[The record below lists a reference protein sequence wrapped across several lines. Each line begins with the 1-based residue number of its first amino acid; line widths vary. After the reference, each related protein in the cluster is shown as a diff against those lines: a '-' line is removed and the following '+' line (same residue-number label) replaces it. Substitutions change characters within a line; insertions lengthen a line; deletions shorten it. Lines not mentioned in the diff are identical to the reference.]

1 MVKKV
6 VSKIFGFIV
15 GQRNKKFDEKES
27 ITKCNI
33 PVISVGNLSVGGTGK
48 TPFVQ
53 MLAKF
58 FIKKNLKVGII
69 GKGYKR
75 ESKGEILVSDGI
87 DLLVDASTGGDEMVL
102 LAESLKVPVLAHES
116 KSQGALSLQNQFKLD
131 LIIVDDGFQH
141 RELHRD
147 IDIVLI
153 DKDTIDNPVLL
164 PKGRLREPVESLKRA
179 DVICLAGNFELP
191 EIFKKYITQD
201 KVIIRVKPIQ
211 ANPYNIIDRNSWRF
225 PELKEIQKGII
236 PFAGIAKPKR
246 FFDMLESMG
255 YKLLESKEFDD
266 HHKYSKKDLEYLSD
280 ICKKHSNL
288 NLATTEKDAAKL
300 LPYKNYFIENNINCF
315 VFPIALT
322 ISEGKDR
329 FFKSLNKLFERTV

>member
-1 MVKKV
+1 MIKKA
-6 VSKIFGFIV
+6 VSKIFGFVV

-27 ITKCNI
+27 ITKCNV

-58 FIKKNLKVGII
+58 FLKKNLKVGIV

-75 ESKGEILVSDGI
+75 DSKGEILVSDGNE
-87 DLLVDASTGGDEMVL
+87 LLVDASIGGDEMVL
-102 LAESLKVPVLAHES
+102 LAESLKVPVLAHDS

-141 RELHRD
+141 RELHRNL
-147 IDIVLI
+147 DIVII
-153 DKDTIDNPVLL
+153 DKETVDNPELM
-164 PKGRLREPVESLKRA
+164 PKGRLREPVESLSRA
-179 DVICLAGNFELP
+179 DVICLAGNFELTDL
-191 EIFKKYITQD
+191 FKKNISPE

-211 ANPYNIIDRNSWRF
+211 ANPYNLIDRNSWRF

-255 YKLLESKEFDD
+255 YILNEAKEFDD
-266 HHKYSKKDLEYLSD
+266 HHKYSKKDLEYLLD
-280 ICKKHSNL
+280 ICKKFSIF

-300 LPYKNYFIENNINCF
+300 LPYKKFFLENKINCF

-322 ISEGKDR
+322 ITDGKDR
-329 FFKSLNKLFERTV
+329 FFKLLNKLLERST